1 MVLPSCASHR
11 DNGERGAVGVP
22 TTQSYLLMTDLADT
36 NGLYIHATNQIS
48 KKWET
53 RELIMGYR
61 PQAVQDGF
69 I

>member
-1 MVLPSCASHR
+1 MGKGS
-11 DNGERGAVGVP
+11 GGVP
-22 TTQSYLLMTDLADT
+22 TTQSYLLMTNLADT

>member
-1 MVLPSCASHR
+1 MGKGS
-11 DNGERGAVGVP
+11 GGVP
-22 TTQSYLLMTDLADT
+22 TTQSYLLMTNLADT

-61 PQAVQDGF
+61 PQAVQEWLHMNEVKWE
-69 I
+69 IS